1 MKTYE
6 LIFDESLGGWKK
18 TSMVKDA
25 AVEATLMKFANE
37 NNKPLFFANEEK
49 RIIYSVALRPNK
61 LIFRKNVS
69 DVYGV
74 EEPANVFYT
83 EETATI
89 LLQNYYKNNYNKDSN
104 INHEDNNTEGIY
116 PFEAWQVIDPE
127 LDKSKAMGLETFK
140 GDVVMAF
147 KVDNDEV
154 WEQVKEGN
162 LDGLSI
168 EAHLLHKE
176 SNFNTNTNMNK
187 NEKNAESLWNVLKS
201 FFSTEEQMAAESPEV
216 ASGFFADS
224 LEVGS
229 LVTDKEGNPAANAS
243 FEVDGVKYETDDK
256 GAIMELVAEEEEMA
270 EEEKPAGEETP
281 DLAKENEDLK
291 AKITELETEL
301 NKLKA
306 DKVKA
311 ETDLVK
317 MAKEVMEHTKMSVEK
332 TKDFAQM
339 TPLEKFREVKKNI
352 NQ

>member
-1 MKTYE
+1 
-6 LIFDESLGGWKK
+6 
-18 TSMVKDA
+18 MVKDP
-25 AVEATLMKFANE
+25 AVEAKLIKFSQEEVN
-37 NNKPLFFANEEK
+37 PLFFANEEK
-49 RIIYSVALRPNK
+49 RIIYAVAMRPNK

-83 EETATI
+83 EETAGK
-89 LLQNYYKNNYNKDSN
+89 LLQNYFKNNYNKDTN
-104 INHEDNNTEGIY
+104 VNHEDTNVSGVY
-116 PFEAWQVIDPE
+116 PFEAWQVSNPE
-127 LDKSKAMGLETFK
+127 LDKSKEIGLETFK

-154 WEQVKEGN
+154 WAQVKDGN

-176 SNFNTNTNMNK
+176 SNFNFNTNMNK
-187 NEKNAESLWNVLKS
+187 NEKNAESLWKLMTS
-201 FFSTEEQMAAESPEV
+201 FFSKEEKFATEAPEV

-229 LVTDKEGNPAANAS
+229 LVTDKDGNPLANAS
-243 FEVDGVKYETDDK
+243 FEVEGVKYETDADGK
-256 GAIMELVAEEEEMA
+256 IMEVASSTEDSTTEEDMA
-270 EEEKPAGEETP
+270 NDVP

-291 AKITELETEL
+291 AQVVALQTELTA
-301 NKLKA
+301 LKA

-317 MAKEVMEHTKMSVEK
+317 MAKQVMEDKKIPPVVEK
-332 TKDFAQM
+332 KYEEMSNF
-339 TPLEKFREVKKNI
+339 EKLKFNREN
-352 NQ
+352 